1 MARRGYRYKR
11 YYGKNR
17 KRFIGP
23 LLPGGYAKGNAKKL
37 VKSWRNKYRRYKKR
51 SYYGT
56 RSGRLGYTAAKK
68 WVKRYDLYQYAKGGT
83 ARFRINYQAN
93 HVIDAANSYVAG
105 FFNPHPR
112 IPASGYGSIYSLT
125 SDTTTGDTRTMDHT
139 GMLGQGVNQFFFMK
153 PKWMKTVIIVKVRRQ
168 ANCAAVVE
176 AIAMKRLVSQL
187 TFSSPRDLSYVES
200 TQRDKMSFFKQ
211 NTQDGTMKFT
221 MFSRVNYKMP
231 PTNIIGLPGIVSPYI
246 QHTDW
251 FIHDIALADFAAM
264 VDYPVHQVIIKTG
277 PGGIGLFSTGN
288 SLSINVQTYHT
299 VFCNVS
305 KNINNTEVFN
315 AD

>member
-17 KRFIGP
+17 SKFMGP

-37 VKSWRNKYRRYKKR
+37 VKKWRNKQRRYKKK

-56 RSGRLGYTAAKK
+56 RTSKLGYTAAKK
-68 WVKRYDLYQYAKGGT
+68 WVNRADLYQYAKGGT

-112 IPASGYGSIYSLT
+112 YPASGYGGIFSIT

-139 GMLGQGVNQFFFMK
+139 GMLGSTTVDFAFIR
-153 PKWMKTVIIVKVRRQ
+153 PKWIKTVIIIKVRRQ

-176 AIAMKRLVSQL
+176 AVAMRRLVSQL
-187 TFSSPRDLSYVES
+187 TFSSPRDLSYIES

-211 NTQDGTMKFT
+211 NNQDGTMKFT
-221 MFSRVNYKMP
+221 MFSRLNYKMP
-231 PTNIIGLPGIVSPYI
+231 PTNVLNIPGVVNQYLQRTS
-246 QHTDW
+246 W
-251 FIHDIALADFAAM
+251 FSHDISLADFANL

-277 PGGIGLFSTGN
+277 PGGIGAFSLGQ

-299 VFCNVS
+299 VFCQIS

-315 AD
+315 NA